1 MFLKE
6 IAKLLENR
14 ISPKIYSL
22 DPEFYGFHYGDTGDN
37 KIIKKVIV
45 TSDLTIDLINFAC
58 KKKVNLI
65 ISLRALIN
73 KPINKFNKILMNK
86 FFLLSRL
93 SPTIFVLDCS
103 FIAAEGGVL
112 DTIID
117 ILYLNLVRP
126 FNIINLN
133 GKKVPLGRICI
144 PNIYPNQNKMLK
156 LEDLIKRI
164 KFNLNLKN
172 VQFIGDLNKEINKI
186 FLIGIE
192 TPNEEFVERAIKYK
206 CDCFISGKINHNE
219 AILARDL
226 GLNLIELPKYEIENI
241 ALKNLCNH
249 LSLEFPKDEFI
260 FFNSVNP
267 FNIY

>member
-1 MFLKE
+1 MLLKE
-6 IAKLLENR
+6 IINLLENY

-22 DPEFYGFHYGDTGDN
+22 NPEFYGIHYGDPEKN

-45 TSDLTIDLINFAC
+45 TSDLTLDVINFAC
-58 KKKVNLI
+58 KKNINLI
-65 ISLRALIN
+65 ISLRALIT
-73 KPINKFNKILMNK
+73 KPINKFNKILTNK
-86 FFLLSRL
+86 FFLLSKL
-93 SPTIFVLDCS
+93 SIIIFVLDCS

-117 ILYLNLVRP
+117 TLYLKLERP

-144 PNIYPNQNKMLK
+144 PNLYPDKNKMLK

-164 KFNLNLKN
+164 KSNLNLKSI
-172 VQFIGDLNKEINKI
+172 QFIGDLNKDINKV

-192 TPNEEFVERAIKYK
+192 PPSEEFVERAIKYK
-206 CDCFISGKINHNE
+206 CDCLIFGKINHNE
-219 AILARDL
+219 AILVRDL

-249 LSLEFPKDEFI
+249 LSLEFPKDEFT
-260 FFNSVNP
+260 FFNSISP